1 MTNYTKKRFR
11 YLSGLLFVI
20 GLLVFMLVAYFLI
33 QSVRETFY
41 QSRFESKYEFISLE
55 EDGEVDPVQVFHG
68 VKVNTFVQ
76 DEEDS
81 DKKTGN
87 IIFEVKDE
95 PEAKLKGFKV
105 NSDPKGM
112 SAFTDAIQYKVMV
125 EKETGKESFIVAM
138 KTSPQSEMINSKPA
152 KYRTYSIN
160 ENGIIKKNNFT
171 LNTKSKMETQWIRGL
186 SGKKYGYYTNLP
198 YQKGGGLTLIATAI
212 LGIFLVSGGLWFRR
226 KAKMIERDQAA

>member
-87 IIFEVKDE
+87 IIFEVKDV

-105 NSDPKGM
+105 HSDPKGM
-112 SAFTDAIQYKVMV
+112 GAFTDAIQYKVMV

-152 KYRTYSIN
+152 KYRTYSVN

-186 SGKKYGYYTNLP
+186 SGKKHGYYTNLP
-198 YQKGGGLTLIATAI
+198 YQKGGGLTLMATAI
-212 LGIFLVSGGLWFRR
+212 LGILLVIGGIWFRR
-226 KAKMIERDQAA
+226 KAKMIESGQAA